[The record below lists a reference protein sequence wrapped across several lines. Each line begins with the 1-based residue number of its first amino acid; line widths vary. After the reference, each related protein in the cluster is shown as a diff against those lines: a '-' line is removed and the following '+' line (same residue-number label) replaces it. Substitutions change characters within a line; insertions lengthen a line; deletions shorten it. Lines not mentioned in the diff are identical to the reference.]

1 MTERRT
7 AADEIDQVAG
17 NRGMVRPAPF
27 PHHTSTVTAGRR
39 IVLGISGHQ
48 TTHLIGWTTVLVQ
61 PGDTVHIVHGYS
73 PIPYAATD
81 WQLPVDND
89 NLVRGATERHVRA
102 AAARLRRYRPDIE
115 VLDEL
120 TGDPAATA
128 LAEAARGA
136 DLVLVGTPHCDR
148 SQTVLARLLA
158 KVDCPVMVLGT
169 APPATGQQV
178 LALLRGSQADDAVL
192 QAAYAEAERLRCRLR
207 VLKPWLAP
215 LDGNVCYAETAER
228 RMLDGYLARWL
239 ERRPE
244 VQVTPELRFGD
255 PLQVLTEHAT
265 VDQPLVVGLPRPTTD
280 HAYFDAMNSSVI
292 SVRERPTIVVPEPE
306 LTYRSLVT
314 AGWLPDA
321 AR

>member
-7 AADEIDQVAG
+7 VADQTDQFAG
-17 NRGMVRPAPF
+17 NRGIPRPAPI
-27 PHHTSTVTAGRR
+27 PHHTSTMASGRR
-39 IVLGISGHQ
+39 IVLGVSGHQ

-89 NLVRGATERHVRA
+89 SLVRGATERHVRA

-128 LAEAARGA
+128 LAGAARGA

-148 SQTVLARLLA
+148 SQAVLAQLLA
-158 KVDCPVMVLGT
+158 RVDCPVMVLGS
-169 APPATGQQV
+169 AEPAAGEEV
-178 LALLRGSQADDAVL
+178 LTLLRGNQADDTVL
-192 QAAYAEAERLRCRLR
+192 RAAFAEASRRRCRLR
-207 VLKPWLAP
+207 VLKSWLAP
-215 LDGNVCYAETAER
+215 LDGNVYYAEAAER
-228 RMLDGYLARWL
+228 RMLDGYLASWL

-244 VQVTPELRFGD
+244 VPVTAELRFGE
-255 PLQVLTEHAT
+255 PLQVLTDHAAA
-265 VDQPLVVGLPRPTTD
+265 DQPLVVGVPRPSAD
-280 HAYFDAMNSSVI
+280 HAYFDAMVQTVI
-292 SVRERPTIVVPEPE
+292 PGRGRPTIVVPEPE
-306 LTYRSLVT
+306 LTYRNVVA
-314 AGWLPDA
+314 AGLLADA
-321 AR
+321 QR

>member
-1 MTERRT
+1 MTQQRT
-7 AADEIDQVAG
+7 AEEIAQFAGDQG
-17 NRGMVRPAPF
+17 IMSPF
-27 PHHTSTVTAGRR
+27 PQRRSEPASRRRR

-48 TTHLIGWTTVLVQ
+48 TTHLIGWTTLLVQ
-61 PGDTVHIVHGYS
+61 PGDTVHILHGYS

-102 AAARLRRYRPDIE
+102 AAARLRRYRPDIV

-148 SQTVLARLLA
+148 SQAVLARLLA

-169 APPATGQQV
+169 AEPATSDEV

-192 QAAYAEAERLRCRLR
+192 RAAFGEAHRRRCRLR

-215 LDGNVCYAETAER
+215 LDGNVSYAETAER
-228 RMLDGYLARWL
+228 RMLDRYLANWRAAQ
-239 ERRPE
+239 PE
-244 VQVTPELRFGD
+244 LPVSAELRFGD
-255 PLQVLTEHAT
+255 PLQVLTELAAT
-265 VDQPLVVGLPRPTTD
+265 DQPLVLGLPRPTAD
-280 HAYFDAMNSSVI
+280 HAYFDAMMQAAI
-292 SVRERPTIVVPEPE
+292 SARRRPTIVVPEPE
-306 LTYRSLVT
+306 LTYHNLIT
-314 AGWLPDA
+314 GGWLA
-321 AR
+321 GVQG